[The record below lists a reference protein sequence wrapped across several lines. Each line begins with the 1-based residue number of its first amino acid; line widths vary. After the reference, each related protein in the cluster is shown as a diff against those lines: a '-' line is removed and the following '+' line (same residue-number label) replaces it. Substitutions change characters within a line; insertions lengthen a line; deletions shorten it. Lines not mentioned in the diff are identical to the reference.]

1 MKRLYT
7 FVLGALLLGTHGL
20 MAQGP
25 DDDMPALSEE
35 RLREI
40 KAQKT
45 AYLTTKLRFTS
56 EEAQQFWPIYN
67 EIDEARDAIRR
78 ELRENMRPAR
88 KQSDALTEAEAQQML
103 TKGLQIRQ
111 REFDLERSSIERFTK
126 AIGPVK
132 TVELF
137 RAERDFQ
144 REVLRRLRERMDE
157 RRDGRGGPMRR
168 P

>member
-1 MKRLYT
+1 MKRLFT
-7 FVLGALLLGTHGL
+7 FALGALLLSAPRI

-25 DDDMPALSEE
+25 DDDMPPLPED

-45 AYLTTKLRFTS
+45 AYLTTKLRLTT
-56 EEAQQFWPIYN
+56 EEAQRFWPIYN
-67 EIDEARDAIRR
+67 EVDEARDALRR

-88 KQSDALTEAEAQQML
+88 KQSEALTEQEAEQML
-103 TKGLQIRQ
+103 VKGLQIRQ
-111 REFDLERSSIERFTK
+111 REVDLERTSAERFAK

-132 TVELF
+132 TVELI

-144 REVLRRLRERMDE
+144 REVLRRMRERMEE
-157 RRDGRGGPMRR
+157 RRDGARGPMRR
-168 P
+168 Q